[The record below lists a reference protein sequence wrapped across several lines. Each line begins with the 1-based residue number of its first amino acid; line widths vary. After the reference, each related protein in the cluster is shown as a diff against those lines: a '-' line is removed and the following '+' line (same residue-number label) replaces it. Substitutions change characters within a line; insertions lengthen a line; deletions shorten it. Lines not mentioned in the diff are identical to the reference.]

1 MEVIRRRS
9 LNTMHTS
16 LSLIFAFLCIALGG
30 CSDPSP
36 GPGAKTAA
44 LIAALRSTEVA
55 QGSSVEIDPPFTT
68 GTWII
73 SAPYVLEQN
82 WANLGVPLSSSDR
95 KSLFESNIAPEDILV
110 IYLAPGAPIE
120 AENIGGGFDVSPG
133 SFVVKACCDRFRLS
147 RPDAGKMVLIEGVAV
162 PEKR

>member
-1 MEVIRRRS
+1 MNQEETNKMRKTRAAGFV
-9 LNTMHTS
+9 L
-16 LSLIFAFLCIALGG
+16 LCVALVG
-30 CSDPSP
+30 CGSPPPEP
-36 GPGAKTAA
+36 GPKTAA
-44 LIAALRSTEVA
+44 LIAALRSAEVGE
-55 QGSSVEIDPPFTT
+55 GSSVEIDPPFTT

-82 WANLGVPLSSSDR
+82 WPNLGVPLSSSDR

-147 RPDAGKMVLIEGVAV
+147 RPDAGKMVLIEGIAV